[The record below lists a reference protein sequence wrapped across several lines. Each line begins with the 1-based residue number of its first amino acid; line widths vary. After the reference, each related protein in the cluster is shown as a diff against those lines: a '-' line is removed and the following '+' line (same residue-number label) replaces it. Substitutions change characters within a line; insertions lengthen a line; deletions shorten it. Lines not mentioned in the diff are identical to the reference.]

1 MPGQVL
7 TKAQFRAQF
16 ETPVEIAFNLRAQMS
31 VEGVVC
37 GYAVY
42 RLLDRLVLE
51 EDGQF
56 YLHARPGDAL

>member
-1 MPGQVL
+1 MPCQVL

-37 GYAVY
+37 GYSVF

-51 EDGQF
+51 DGEQF
-56 YLHARPGDAL
+56 YIHARPEDGV